1 MDLLDKD
8 FLINFFYLSLKEV
21 ERRKEDINKLNVFPV
36 PDGDTGT
43 NMLMTL
49 QSSWEE
55 INKIEPKKV
64 GDVSEAI
71 TKGSLMG
78 ARGNSG
84 VIMSQIFKGM
94 NIVLKDKEFITIK
107 ELSLSLIEGVSK
119 AYKAVIKP
127 VEGTILTVSKAFAK
141 SFYEEIKSG
150 KNFEEAYFNALK
162 DARETLKKTPEMLSI
177 LKEAGVVDAGGLG
190 FLVFMEG
197 GFKAITKREVDME
210 KIVIQ
215 EAKLY
220 QKLKY
225 PYDVVILL
233 KTNFDEDNLFKDFN
247 LNGDSLIIGKEENL
261 IKIHYHTDDFLKL
274 IDYFL
279 KKGSLV
285 KVNVENMQFEVDQLS
300 LKEKDVGF
308 ISVSRGE
315 GFKKILKNVG
325 VDEIVNGGQ
334 TFNPS
339 TKDILDAIEKVNA
352 KNIVIF
358 PNNSNVIFSA
368 IQTKELTNKRVE
380 VIPTKSIPECISSL
394 TMIDKNLPIDDM
406 VKEIENII
414 KNIRTIEVTKSIRD
428 TKFNGATI
436 NKGDY
441 ISIYNDRIYSSKA
454 SPEEAAISSL
464 KNLEIEDGSLITIY
478 YGEEIDEKRAY
489 SFKEELEKIYPN
501 CDIEIYFG
509 GQPLYY
515 YIISLEWKMIKIVVD
530 SSCDLPDDF
539 IKEKDIKVIP
549 LYLKI
554 GDKFYKDG
562 VDIKSEEFVE
572 LLKKEK
578 NLSTSQPPLP
588 DFINTYK
595 TILEKG
601 DEILSIHI
609 TGKGSGTFNSAKIA
623 KEEMDSEKIDVL
635 DSENISIGYGFIVK
649 KVVSLLEKGM
659 SKKEIL
665 SKFKSLISKVYLVFT
680 LNTLQY
686 VYKGGRVNDIKG
698 LILNVLDIKP
708 ILHMKDGLP
717 RIYKIIRGRGNSI
730 KELNKIVNDK
740 IKKVKENYELA
751 FIHLDAKKE
760 IEELKNSLLSN
771 LKPKYHFTKIVGSA
785 LGVHAGPGALGVAIN
800 FLEEWYEKRSKIKF
814 YWTS

>member
-325 VDEIVNGGQ
+325 VDEIVDGGQ

-394 TMIDKNLPIDDM
+394 TMIDKNLLIDDM

-428 TKFNGATI
+428 TKFNGTTI

-515 YIISLEWKMIKIVVD
+515 YIISLE
-530 SSCDLPDDF
+530 
-539 IKEKDIKVIP
+539 
-549 LYLKI
+549 
-554 GDKFYKDG
+554 
-562 VDIKSEEFVE
+562 
-572 LLKKEK
+572 
-578 NLSTSQPPLP
+578 
-588 DFINTYK
+588 
-595 TILEKG
+595 
-601 DEILSIHI
+601 
-609 TGKGSGTFNSAKIA
+609 
-623 KEEMDSEKIDVL
+623 
-635 DSENISIGYGFIVK
+635 
-649 KVVSLLEKGM
+649 
-659 SKKEIL
+659 
-665 SKFKSLISKVYLVFT
+665 
-680 LNTLQY
+680 
-686 VYKGGRVNDIKG
+686 
-698 LILNVLDIKP
+698 
-708 ILHMKDGLP
+708 
-717 RIYKIIRGRGNSI
+717 
-730 KELNKIVNDK
+730 
-740 IKKVKENYELA
+740 
-751 FIHLDAKKE
+751 
-760 IEELKNSLLSN
+760 
-771 LKPKYHFTKIVGSA
+771 
-785 LGVHAGPGALGVAIN
+785 
-800 FLEEWYEKRSKIKF
+800 
-814 YWTS
+814 

>member
-21 ERRKEDINKLNVFPV
+21 ERRKEEINKLNVFPV

-325 VDEIVNGGQ
+325 VDEIVDGGQ

-394 TMIDKNLPIDDM
+394 TMIDKNLLIDDM

-428 TKFNGATI
+428 TKFNGTTI

-515 YIISLEWKMIKIVVD
+515 YIISLE
-530 SSCDLPDDF
+530 
-539 IKEKDIKVIP
+539 
-549 LYLKI
+549 
-554 GDKFYKDG
+554 
-562 VDIKSEEFVE
+562 
-572 LLKKEK
+572 
-578 NLSTSQPPLP
+578 
-588 DFINTYK
+588 
-595 TILEKG
+595 
-601 DEILSIHI
+601 
-609 TGKGSGTFNSAKIA
+609 
-623 KEEMDSEKIDVL
+623 
-635 DSENISIGYGFIVK
+635 
-649 KVVSLLEKGM
+649 
-659 SKKEIL
+659 
-665 SKFKSLISKVYLVFT
+665 
-680 LNTLQY
+680 
-686 VYKGGRVNDIKG
+686 
-698 LILNVLDIKP
+698 
-708 ILHMKDGLP
+708 
-717 RIYKIIRGRGNSI
+717 
-730 KELNKIVNDK
+730 
-740 IKKVKENYELA
+740 
-751 FIHLDAKKE
+751 
-760 IEELKNSLLSN
+760 
-771 LKPKYHFTKIVGSA
+771 
-785 LGVHAGPGALGVAIN
+785 
-800 FLEEWYEKRSKIKF
+800 
-814 YWTS
+814 